1 MLDVFVA
8 VCIAFVVVVV
18 VVVVV
23 YIVFAVVVDVKTCAG
38 SWSIAG
44 EEESQTLTLD
54 HTLVVS

>member
-8 VCIAFVVVVV
+8 VCIAVVVLVVVVF
-18 VVVVV
+18 V
-23 YIVFAVVVDVKTCAG
+23 YNVFAVAVDVKTCAG

-54 HTLVVS
+54 QTLVVS